1 MLEQAA
7 LVLSFKRSDYR
18 SNLAG
23 NRIKWLILQG
33 FKELVWGRRYGK
45 VRESAKYTLC
55 VDHRLSSKHFSVPF
69 FNLKFSPP

>member
-1 MLEQAA
+1 MRATLTCEAKDQRINCMFEQAA
-7 LVLSFKRSDYR
+7 PVLRFKRSDYR

-45 VRESAKYTLC
+45 
-55 VDHRLSSKHFSVPF
+55 
-69 FNLKFSPP
+69 